1 MKTET
6 PFVIENEEFENHMVF
21 SDSDTSDKLPF
32 EFSRSRMWN
41 ESFYSPEI
49 GNGHSITVLSKEL
62 AEIKELIGDI
72 KNLLKDI
79 FEIEGKSA
87 SDI

>member
-21 SDSDTSDKLPF
+21 SDDTSDSLPF

-72 KNLLKDI
+72 KKLLKDI